1 MEVSKSQTRAHP
13 ITLDHFPSRPEEIPR
28 DLANLSSCVNEDDDV
43 VIAVSKAAQEPYNRR
58 KPRTAEGRR
67 RVRIN
72 HGLNDGSSK
81 VLSMKSTTIF
91 SDGGKRQQ

>member
-13 ITLDHFPSRPEEIPR
+13 ITLDHFPYRLEEIPR

-43 VIAVSKAAQEPYNRR
+43 VIAVIKAAQEPYNRR